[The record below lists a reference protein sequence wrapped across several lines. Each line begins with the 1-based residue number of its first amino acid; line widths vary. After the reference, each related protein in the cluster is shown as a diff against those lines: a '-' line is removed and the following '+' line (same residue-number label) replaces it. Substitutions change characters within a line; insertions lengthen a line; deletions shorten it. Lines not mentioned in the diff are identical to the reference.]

1 MGQGV
6 VNLREEEYQ
15 LIVTELKKMHTEQ
28 LKTIKAVIKKI
39 KTIATYGSFFSA
51 QLTSKRVSDVLD
63 TISND
68 IVKLLEQV
76 FQESEASIEKMIEN
90 TITTDGGC
98 S

>member
-1 MGQGV
+1 MGQRV

-15 LIVTELKKMHTEQ
+15 VIVTELKKMHTEQ
-28 LKTIKAVIKKI
+28 LETIRAVIEKI
-39 KTIATYGSFFSA
+39 KTIATYSSFFSA
-51 QLTSKRVSDVLD
+51 HLTSKRVSDVLD

-68 IVKLLEQV
+68 IVKLLEEV

-90 TITTDGGC
+90 TITTDGEC